1 MGMITRVRGRVR
13 ANSFG
18 VDKEKTAQSICLLSA
33 VLLLPFCPRGPLPL
47 LPPPA
52 PALYSALVLPVVLSA
67 NYRYPVSALKTL
79 VEAARGQ

>member
-1 MGMITRVRGRVR
+1 MGMITRVRRRVR

-18 VDKEKTAQSICLLSA
+18 VDKEKTAQSVCLLSA

-52 PALYSALVLPVVLSA
+52 PALYSALVLPVVFSA
-67 NYRYPVSALKTL
+67 NYRYPVSALKTI
-79 VEAARGQ
+79 VQATRGQ